1 MHISYKMNLI
11 SVVIYCYDW
20 IGYLCGVIE
29 IFIEYQGNG
38 RFSRSLKISKYRY
51 IWFG

>member
-38 RFSRSLKISKYRY
+38 RFSRSSKISKYRY